1 MSWQV
6 LEQIY
11 KKYLILY
18 KYEFILLML
27 FAVIYHWHFDFNT
40 TSAQTLHRKKLKK
53 KREKKKSHFHKA
65 SCIVRQNVFHSCVV
79 VFLFVVF
86 LLFCF
91 LKQRTTRHC
100 KKVTI
105 SSVCLFI
112 SKISKIT
119 VCVYR
124 LCFYVLDGR
133 LTSGMNQA
141 GKSQWA
147 YTTSLASLNHLP
159 GSTQYRH
166 TWIGQFWVGPKKPEI
181 PETTG
186 AREKPI
192 CSLCTLRCTPF
203 VVHPCSLRRCEQFRA
218 KILQV
223 A

>member
-1 MSWQV
+1 MCCCW
-6 LEQIY
+6 
-11 KKYLILY
+11 
-18 KYEFILLML
+18 
-27 FAVIYHWHFDFNT
+27 
-40 TSAQTLHRKKLKK
+40 
-53 KREKKKSHFHKA
+53 
-65 SCIVRQNVFHSCVV
+65 
-79 VFLFVVF
+79 
-86 LLFCF
+86 LLFLGWGGGGGF
-91 LKQRTTRHC
+91 LKQRTTKHC

-119 VCVYR
+119 GCVYR
-124 LCFYVLDGR
+124 LCFFVLDGR
-133 LTSGMNQA
+133 LTSRMNQA

-159 GSTQYRH
+159 GSTQYWH
-166 TWIGQFWVGPKKPEI
+166 TRIGQFWVGPKKPEI
-181 PETTG
+181 PETTR

-203 VVHPCSLRRCEQFRA
+203 VEHPCCLRHCEQFRA